1 MGIQLFGMEQ
11 GREQDLIQGEMG
23 VKLPSFNLLS
33 FKCVKMMLLR
43 KVKILYYVDFL
54 RLQLMSCWILSAPS
68 KTNFRLS
75 GAHTAFFA
83 GGGGA

>member
-23 VKLPSFNLLS
+23 VKLPSCNLLS

-54 RLQLMSCWILSAPS
+54 RLQLRSC
-68 KTNFRLS
+68 
-75 GAHTAFFA
+75 
-83 GGGGA
+83 

>member
-54 RLQLMSCWILSAPS
+54 RLQLMLMIC
-68 KTNFRLS
+68 
-75 GAHTAFFA
+75 
-83 GGGGA
+83 